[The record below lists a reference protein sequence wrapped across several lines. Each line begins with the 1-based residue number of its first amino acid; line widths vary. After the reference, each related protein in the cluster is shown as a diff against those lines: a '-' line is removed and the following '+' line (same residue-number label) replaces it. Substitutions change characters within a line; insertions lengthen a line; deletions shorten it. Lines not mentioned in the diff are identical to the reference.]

1 MGPAV
6 ACFGA
11 MHSAADWLPE
21 SALQFPLTL
30 RVSHSA
36 LPLPQVAVPLP
47 LPTARAS
54 GASVDAAHH
63 PPGLLAHWLSALLL
77 SDSCSACCMPAS
89 GQTPIAQAALAALD
103 MPVALAL
110 PVALLPT
117 AAGRP
122 LFPGFS
128 CPQGPRAQSADVV
141 LHAPH
146 CTLW

>member
-11 MHSAADWLPE
+11 MHSVADWLPE
-21 SALQFPLTL
+21 SASQFPLTL
-30 RVSHSA
+30 QVLHSA
-36 LPLPQVAVPLP
+36 LPLPQVAVPLQ
-47 LPTARAS
+47 LPAVRAF
-54 GASVDAAHH
+54 GASAGAAHH
-63 PPGLLAHWLSALLL
+63 LLGLLAHWLSARPL
-77 SDSCSACCMPAS
+77 SDSCPACCTPAS
-89 GQTPIAQAALAALD
+89 GQTPIAQAALAA
-103 MPVALAL
+103 PVVPVVLAL

-117 AAGRP
+117 TAGRP

-128 CPQGPRAQSADVV
+128 CPQEPRAQSADVV